1 MYRQIKLHPEDQNY
15 QLILWYEHSLL
26 LNSPL
31 YSLYYKHKKQL
42 FGQYNLHLKT
52 IFFRQFLGRF
62 SNPVI
67 LFKYPQEMYS
77 RDHLKSLGLKHYW
90 TILYF

>member
-1 MYRQIKLHPEDQNY
+1 MYRQIKLHPEGQNY

-42 FGQYNLHLKT
+42 FGQYNLLYTYIKTTWADNLIFISFKT
-52 IFFRQFLGRF
+52 IPLFWAGFLT
-62 SNPVI
+62 
-67 LFKYPQEMYS
+67 Q
-77 RDHLKSLGLKHYW
+77 
-90 TILYF
+90 